1 MIKSMLTLLRRT
13 QSFDDRMRKIEEN
26 RQTQPINEEN
36 NEENVMPFQT
46 DEQLLEFEK
55 KLKNPIFFQKMVSYK
70 VKIYYY
76 L

>member
-13 QSFDDRMRKIEEN
+13 QSFDDRMRKIEGN
-26 RQTQPINEEN
+26 RQTQAINEEN

>member
-1 MIKSMLTLLRRT
+1 MLTLLRRT

>member
-1 MIKSMLTLLRRT
+1 MLTLLRRT
-13 QSFDDRMRKIEEN
+13 RSFDDRMRKIEEN